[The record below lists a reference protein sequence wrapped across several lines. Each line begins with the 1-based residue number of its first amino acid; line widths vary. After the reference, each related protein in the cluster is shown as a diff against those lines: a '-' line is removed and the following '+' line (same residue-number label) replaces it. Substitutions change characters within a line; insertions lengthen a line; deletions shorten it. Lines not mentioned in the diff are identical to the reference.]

1 MAVAQR
7 LLHSKEGLAPPEA
20 EKLTAPVSLTR
31 PSTVTPGATAA
42 ATWAT
47 TSAAPAGTLAL
58 GCGAGSTGVP
68 TTRGDGTSLAGASSV
83 ASGGPMTCVSGVRW
97 GDGWASRLYRSRES
111 SGRKFDSPGFLR
123 GEGARPLTYSLAP
136 LALISGR
143 LNTCERWDGCVVGGR
158 VAAIERVA
166 FISGRE

>member
-1 MAVAQR
+1 MCGCGVVRTCVAVAQR
-7 LLHSKEGLAPPEA
+7 LLYPKEGLAPPEA

-83 ASGGPMTCVSGVRW
+83 VIGGPMTCV
-97 GDGWASRLYRSRES
+97 GW
-111 SGRKFDSPGFLR
+111 D
-123 GEGARPLTYSLAP
+123 EG
-136 LALISGR
+136 
-143 LNTCERWDGCVVGGR
+143 
-158 VAAIERVA
+158 VAALHNLRSGGAVSLRVCSVLA
-166 FISGRE
+166 ARALCDSFV

>member
-1 MAVAQR
+1 MCGCGVVRTCMAVARQ
-7 LLHSKEGLAPPEA
+7 LLYPKEGLAPPEA

-42 ATWAT
+42 GTWAT

-83 ASGGPMTCVSGVRW
+83 AIGGPMTCVGWDEGVGVRAAS
-97 GDGWASRLYRSRES
+97 GW
-111 SGRKFDSPGFLR
+111 
-123 GEGARPLTYSLAP
+123 
-136 LALISGR
+136 
-143 LNTCERWDGCVVGGR
+143 VVGGGVGDQGGR
-158 VAAIERVA
+158 AAQLSLGQCSVTQSEQCV
-166 FISGRE
+166 SGESFV